1 MDVKELLDD
10 DALDPKKFF
19 DTEKYNTI
27 TVSLNAENDFKEN
40 DVDTVIRLLDE
51 NIIREEK
58 DKLLA
63 YIKEKKLNKLL
74 MKAIDEAETNEDK
87 ARLLNAC
94 WESGLDFA
102 NDFMYFVKYA
112 LDDDFIVS
120 MEAFTVAE
128 NIEELKEEQLTEAIL
143 FIDQNSKSN
152 SVAAE
157 QLKTFIRSKIN

>member
-1 MDVKELLDD
+1 
-10 DALDPKKFF
+10 
-19 DTEKYNTI
+19 
-27 TVSLNAENDFKEN
+27 
-40 DVDTVIRLLDE
+40 
-51 NIIREEK
+51 
-58 DKLLA
+58 
-63 YIKEKKLNKLL
+63 

-87 ARLLNAC
+87 ARLLSVC

-102 NDFMYFVKYA
+102 NDFMYFVRYA